1 MSRRA
6 SFGVLLALSGCAAAT
21 PGPAP
26 LEAPLPPPA
35 PARDLARHDELAR
48 GLRWILEREALE
60 GAPTAPTAPTAAT
73 PATPGAT
80 AAAGPAAWAAEEG
93 QP

>member
-1 MSRRA
+1 MRRRA

-26 LEAPLPPPA
+26 LEAPLPPPS

-60 GAPTAPTAPTAAT
+60 DAPTAP

-80 AAAGPAAWAAEEG
+80 AAAGPGAWAAAEG